1 VTSNY
6 YDITKVDIDSRDPNI
21 RGRVGSILHSGTEQD
36 RDDFHRMMD
45 QGLTL
50 DDALNR
56 VANNIALRAS
66 RITARTSDRRV

>member
-66 RITARTSDRRV
+66 RITVRTSDRRV